1 MDLIVF
7 NDEYDEYDSC
17 DVEAGGGLIR
27 HKQPIKVDK
36 LYVAVGKDLRN
47 NESLLLWAIQ
57 NSGGCVISV
66 IHVHQPDEFIPI
78 LGKKHHWSSLNETQ
92 VRKYRGIEE
101 QLMLK
106 TLDEYLGICRQF
118 GVEAEKLYIE
128 MDSIEHGIMQLI
140 NCHNIEKLVIGAAS
154 DDSYHVKMIEPKS
167 KKAVYLLQN
176 APASCHIWFICK
188 GNLVHQREGPF
199 HMRNSSE
206 NERSSNLKPLSV
218 IGPSDKSGGSS
229 QEPLL
234 IEEIS
239 HFDSRVSSHRSRE
252 LTPDFLEL
260 HTEPYSEPN
269 HRHLFSPQAIAQAKS
284 FESLYVDELKK
295 RKQLEEELESV
306 INDRNRLREELRV
319 ARDQNLELE
328 GKVANFD
335 LVVKDLEDGLWSN
348 MELLQI
354 SEEER
359 DALKNER
366 DSVLKTA
373 EELLNQSAE
382 ASTDVVVPKF
392 FTTLTFADI
401 KEATNDFN
409 PVQQLWEGENGSIY
423 RGVMSCTPVTVKI
436 WHPEGV
442 HGPEDFHREV
452 EILSKFRHP
461 NVVTVMGVSPDA
473 WALVYEYLPNG
484 SLEDRLSCKDN
495 TPSLS
500 WKTRLKIATDLCSA
514 LIFLHSQAPQRV
526 VHTTLNPTSVFLDSN
541 FSCKI
546 IDFGFSHLIPH
557 HESPHHT
564 DASFYPQSSLSSG
577 YMDPEFLIT
586 GEINPAMDIFSFGM
600 ILLELLTGKPAAMV
614 TDELEIALD
623 ENNLGSL
630 LDASAGDWPFVQAN
644 QLASLA
650 FRCCA
655 ENSSGRPDL
664 ELDVWRALDAMRASC
679 GASPSQHLGDEEHR
693 EAPSYF
699 MCPIF
704 QEVMKDPHIASDGYT
719 YEAEALKG
727 WLDAGHDTSPMTNLQ
742 LAHCN
747 LVPNHALRSAIQEW
761 RQQP

>member
-7 NDEYDEYDSC
+7 NDEYDEC
-17 DVEAGGGLIR
+17 DVESGGGLIR
-27 HKQPIKVDK
+27 HNKNNKTIKVEK
-36 LYVAVGKDLRN
+36 LFVAVGKDLRQH
-47 NESLLLWAIQ
+47 ESLLLWAIQ
-57 NSGGCVISV
+57 NCGGCLISV

-106 TLDEYLGICRQF
+106 TLDEYLVICRQF

-140 NCHNIEKLVIGAAS
+140 NCHNIEKLVVGAAS
-154 DDSYHVKMIEPKS
+154 DDSYHVKMTEPKS

-199 HMRNSSE
+199 HMRHCLE
-206 NERSSNLKPLSV
+206 NESSSNSQPLSV
-218 IGPSDKSGGSS
+218 LGTGDKFGGSS
-229 QEPLL
+229 QDPLL
-234 IEEIS
+234 REEIS
-239 HFDSRVSSHRSRE
+239 HFGSRVYSHESRE
-252 LTPDFLEL
+252 STPHLEL
-260 HTEPYSEPN
+260 HTEIFGEPN
-269 HRHLFSPQAIAQAKS
+269 HRHLFSPQAITQAKS

-295 RKQLEEELESV
+295 RKQLEEDLDRVTS
-306 INDRNRLREELRV
+306 DRNRLRGELRV

-335 LVVKDLEDGLWSN
+335 LVVKVLEDGICSN
-348 MELLQI
+348 MELLKI
-354 SEEER
+354 SEQER
-359 DALKNER
+359 DDLKIER

-373 EELLNQSAE
+373 EELLNQSAQ
-382 ASTDVVVPKF
+382 ASAEVVVPKF

-401 KEATNDFN
+401 EEVTNDFN
-409 PVQQLWEGENGSIY
+409 PSQQLWDGENGSIY
-423 RGVMSCTPVTVKI
+423 RGVMSCTSVTVKI
-436 WHPEGV
+436 WRLEGV
-442 HGPEDFHREV
+442 NGPQDFHREV

-461 NVVTVMGVSPDA
+461 TVVTVMGVSPDA
-473 WALVYEYLPNG
+473 CALVYEYLPNG
-484 SLEDRLSCKDN
+484 SLKDRLSCKDN

-526 VHTTLNPTSVFLDSN
+526 VHTTLSPTSVFLDSN

-557 HESPHHT
+557 HESPHYT
-564 DASFYPQSSLSSG
+564 DVSFYPQSSLLSG

-586 GEINPAMDIFSFGM
+586 GEVNPAMDIYSFGM
-600 ILLELLTGKPAAMV
+600 ILLELLTGKPAATV
-614 TDELEIALD
+614 TDELQVTPD
-623 ENNLGSL
+623 ENNLSSL

-644 QLASLA
+644 QLAMLA
-650 FRCCA
+650 LRCRA
-655 ENSSGRPDL
+655 ENASERPDL
-664 ELDVWRALDAMRASC
+664 ELDVWRALDSMRSSC
-679 GASPSQHLGDEEHR
+679 GASPSQNLGDEEHR

-727 WLDAGHDTSPMTNLQ
+727 WLEAGHDTSPMTNLQ